1 MELRWEEPKAVGAEL
16 GRLSMVAEEA
26 VVPQQVVG
34 MFESVVYTLILLV
47 ALRVVVSS
55 VW

>member
-1 MELRWEEPKAVGAEL
+1 MKLRWEEPKAVGAEL
-16 GRLSMVAEEA
+16 GRLSMVVEEA

-34 MFESVVYTLILLV
+34 KPVSVVYTLTLLV

-55 VW
+55 A